1 LQICLFKSTNHKN
14 NQGNSL
20 DMAIIRHEHQGHG
33 DHGHDHEGAVGPHTH
48 LTSVGIDIGSS
59 TSHLMFSR
67 LLIGYPS
74 VLQRKPIVLERNV
87 IARSAIL
94 LTPFS
99 GDWNIEADPL
109 KELVDA
115 TFQDAGLTR
124 EDIDT
129 GAVIITGEAARR
141 DNAQKIAELFADD
154 AGRFVCATAGPTL
167 ETIMAAHGSGAVLQS
182 QELGLTLLNID
193 AGGGTT
199 KISLIDNG
207 KIRATTAVNIGARLV
222 AHDGADSIVRLEK
235 GGRRFL
241 NELGHNLDFG
251 AKISGDLREQMS
263 RRMAQV
269 LFDAVMKGEQPW
281 ADLYV
286 SPPLGVLPSID
297 GILFSGGVSE
307 YIYSREAKA
316 FGDLGPYLGLAI
328 RHEAEKR
335 GFDILEAGEGIRA
348 TVIGASQYT
357 VQLSGETIFIPE
369 SINLPVR
376 NLRVFVADVDW
387 ETPVA
392 DKTAAAVGNVLGA
405 RDVEVRGTPFVL
417 AFSTPPFAGYGAVQD
432 MAKGIDRALETLPVE
447 DRPMALVFVQNV
459 GQVVGGIL
467 SAKWNM
473 PCIDEV
479 SLSELDFIDI
489 GEVVPGEGFVPVVIK
504 SLAFGV

>member
-1 LQICLFKSTNHKN
+1 
-14 NQGNSL
+14 
-20 DMAIIRHEHQGHG
+20 MAITTHEHGGHG

-74 VLQRKPIVLERNV
+74 VLQRKPIVLERHV
-87 IARSAIL
+87 IARSPVL

-99 GDWNIEADPL
+99 GDWNIEAGPL
-109 KELVDA
+109 KELIEN
-115 TFQDAGLTR
+115 TFDEAELTR
-124 EDIDT
+124 DDIDT

-141 DNAQKIAELFADD
+141 DNAQKIAELFSDE

-182 QELGLTLLNID
+182 RDQGLTLLNID
-193 AGGGTT
+193 VGGGTT

-222 AHDGADSIVRLEK
+222 AYDAADAIVRLEK

-241 NELGHNLDFG
+241 RDLGYDLDYG
-251 AKISGDLREQMS
+251 AKISDDLRT
-263 RRMAQV
+263 RLANRMAQA
-269 LFDAVMKGEQPW
+269 LFDALTAGKEPWSDFYVTAGLGE
-281 ADLYV
+281 
-286 SPPLGVLPSID
+286 LPALD

-307 YIYSREAKA
+307 YIYSRETAA
-316 FGDLGPYLGLAI
+316 FGDLGPYLGRAI
-328 RHEAEKR
+328 RREVEKR
-335 GFDILEAGEGIRA
+335 GFNILDAGEGIRA

-369 SINLPVR
+369 TLNLPVR
-376 NLRVFVADVDW
+376 NLRVFVVSVDW
-387 ETPVA
+387 QAPVTERTET
-392 DKTAAAVGNVLGA
+392 AVKKMLGA
-405 RDVEVRGTPFVL
+405 RDPEVRGSPFVL

-432 MAKGIDRALETLPVE
+432 MAKGIDRALATLSAD
-447 DRPMALVFVQNV
+447 DRPLALVFVQNV
-459 GQVVGGIL
+459 GQVVGGRL

-489 GEVVPGEGFVPVVIK
+489 GEVVAGEGFVPVVIK